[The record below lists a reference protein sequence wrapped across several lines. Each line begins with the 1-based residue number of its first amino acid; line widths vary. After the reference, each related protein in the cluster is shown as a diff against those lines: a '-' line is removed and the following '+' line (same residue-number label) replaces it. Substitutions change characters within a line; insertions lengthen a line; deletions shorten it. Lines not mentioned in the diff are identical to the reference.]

1 MTIQCK
7 VKSVDAIAPHT
18 YRVVLSPSQP
28 VKFLAGQYVMVCL
41 SDEDKRP
48 FSIAS
53 QPSDTYIELHIGAA
67 EANPWA
73 LQVVELAQQQL
84 ADNGEMTILAPQGDA
99 YLREESES
107 PLLLVA
113 GGTGFTYV
121 RSILKHYLE
130 SVDKADKSST
140 RPVFVYWGGRDI
152 EQLYADAEMK
162 ALAEQYSSLTYV
174 PVVENAPD
182 TESNNHIAW
191 QGKEGNVLDAVA
203 EDFISLEAYDI
214 YICGRFE
221 MAGAARE
228 RFCEE
233 KGAHR
238 ERMYADAF
246 AFI

>member
-7 VKSVDAIAPHT
+7 VKSVDTLAAHT
-18 YRVVLSPSQP
+18 YRVVLTP
-28 VKFLAGQYVMVCL
+28 VEPVDFKAGQYVMVCVA
-41 SDEDKRP
+41 DDDKRP

-53 QPSDTYIELHIGAA
+53 QPSEQDLEFHIGAA

-73 LQVVELAQQQL
+73 LQVVDLAKQCL
-84 ADNGEMTILAPQGDA
+84 ADGGEMTLTPPQGDA
-99 YLREESES
+99 FLREESEH

-121 RSILKHYLE
+121 RSILRHFLE
-130 SVDKADKSST
+130 NAPR
-140 RPVFVYWGGRDI
+140 RPVFVYWGGRDLA
-152 EQLYADAEMK
+152 QLYADDEMHT
-162 ALAEQYSSLTYV
+162 LASVHDKVTYV
-174 PVVENAPD
+174 PVVENAD
-182 TESNNHIAW
+182 AGW
-191 QGKEGNVLDAVA
+191 QGKVGNVLDAVC
-203 EDFISLEAYDI
+203 EDFVSLEAYDI
-214 YICGRFE
+214 YLCGRFE

-228 RFCEE
+228 RFSTE